1 MAPCLRLA
9 LRCVRLLLF
18 LAAAALPAYG
28 ATVAYGATSAHAGE
42 RGPVRPSAPGHRD
55 QRGPALP
62 GAAAPGLGHPGGD
75 EPGGDGPGHG
85 RPGHGLP
92 GSATAAALGPAPGVR
107 DPDPPAGEPPAA
119 VVPMPS
125 DSASASVRP
134 SVSARLAAEP
144 SRAGSRA
151 GEGRIRPGRPDG
163 PAAEVEGDEPDTEA
177 ARAQERETADVPDG
191 TPTASPPPEEAGLD
205 PARPSLRP
213 AARQAVQQGEG
224 PTEPVLRI
232 LPLGTGLVL
241 IGLGLALALLG
252 LRLRRT

>member
-1 MAPCLRLA
+1 MTPCLRLA

-18 LAAAALPAYG
+18 LTAAALPACG
-28 ATVAYGATSAHAGE
+28 ATAAYGVTPAHAGE
-42 RGPVRPSAPGHRD
+42 RAPVRPSAPGHRD

-62 GAAAPGLGHPGGD
+62 GATAPGLGRPGRDGPD
-75 EPGGDGPGHG
+75 GDGPGHG

-92 GSATAAALGPAPGVR
+92 APATAAALGPAPGVR
-107 DPDPPAGEPPAA
+107 DPDPPAVEPPAA
-119 VVPMPS
+119 VVPVPS
-125 DSASASVRP
+125 GSASASVRP

-177 ARAQERETADVPDG
+177 ARAEEQETADVPDG

-205 PARPSLRP
+205 PARPALRP
-213 AARQAVQQGEG
+213 AVQQGEG

-252 LRLRRT
+252 LRLRRA